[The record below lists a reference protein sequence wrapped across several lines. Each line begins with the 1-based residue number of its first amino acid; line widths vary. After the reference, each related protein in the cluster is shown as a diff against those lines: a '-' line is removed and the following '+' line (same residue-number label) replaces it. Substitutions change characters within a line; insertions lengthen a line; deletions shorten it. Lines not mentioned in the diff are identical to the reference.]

1 MKFSTFLRS
10 AFLDH
15 STPSGILIFLFK
27 YQIKT
32 AHILQGQ
39 RNCLWLKLA
48 LPLIDTV
55 VATATERLIKKIMNK
70 ALVRTD
76 APLSL
81 LTAVP
86 LQLHLMT
93 CMRLRA
99 DQGAKSKAISLIC

>member
-1 MKFSTFLRS
+1 MKFSTFPRS
-10 AFLDH
+10 AFLVH

-32 AHILQGQ
+32 AHILHGE
-39 RNCLWLKLA
+39 RTCLWLKLA
-48 LPLIDTV
+48 LPPIDTV
-55 VATATERLIKKIMNK
+55 VATATELAYKKINK

-76 APLSL
+76 APLPL

-93 CMRLRA
+93 CMHLRA
-99 DQGAKSKAISLIC
+99 DQGAKSKAISLVC